1 MSHETESE
9 QFTAEI
15 VAWDPNRN
23 ATRTLY
29 FAMRGF
35 TSSPTDTPDNTHFDG
50 VLTQPAVMSRTM
62 FAPLA
67 TKGRSTTNYGGLVL
81 RNENALLDRFAF
93 YRFDGRQVTI
103 RRGPEGGAYP
113 TDFTTDLVGT
123 LAGPPEIT
131 QKEVTLMLRDRQAS
145 ADIPIQPTK
154 YTGAGLGTLEGV
166 AGDLKGKPKPVLF
179 GKVENISPLCVETA
193 KLIYQIH
200 DGANVT
206 LQAVRDRGVALTD
219 ATGSYASTTALLDN
233 ANAPAAGQFKIYSG
247 SEGTYFRLG
256 SQPDGLVTCDA
267 TEGSSAGQRYAG
279 TLFTRILT
287 RAGFTSSDW
296 NASDI
301 TTLDTAA
308 AYVLGDWIDQ
318 EENYPALLDRV
329 AGSVGAAWFV
339 DAAGDFRIKQLL
351 APTGTPVITFTEHDL
366 VKPLQRVVTND
377 HGKGRVTYKTIV
389 RYRKNFT
396 VQDTDLATSVTQANR
411 EFFGKAWREA
421 VDTDATV
428 QTASP
433 LAVQDEDDSLLTLE
447 ADASAEADR
456 RQTLR
461 GVSRDLY
468 ELVVKLYD
476 NTAALEL
483 NDVIE
488 LSHPRYHMNVVGSDD
503 GALLRIIG
511 LEPNAKDREL
521 KITAWGLTQSI
532 ANRITQDGVLTYRVT
547 QSGAYRTTQ
556 AA

>member
-23 ATRTLY
+23 ATTTLY

-35 TSSPTDTPDNTHFDG
+35 SSTPSDTPDNTHFDG
-50 VLTQPAVMSRTM
+50 RLSQPAVMSRTM

-67 TKGRSTTNYGGLVL
+67 TKGRSTTNYGDLVL
-81 RNENALLDRFAF
+81 RNEDQQLDRFAF
-93 YRFDGRQVTI
+93 YRFDGRSITI

-123 LAGPPEIT
+123 MAGPPEIT
-131 QKEVTLMLRDRQAS
+131 QQTVTLMLRDRQAS
-145 ADIPIQPTK
+145 VDIPIQPTK
-154 YTGAGLGTLEGV
+154 YSGGGLGTLEGV

-179 GKVENISPLCVETA
+179 GKVENIAPPCVETA

-233 ANAPAAGQFKIYSG
+233 AGAPAAGQFKIYSG

-256 SQPDGLVTCDA
+256 SAPDGLITCDA
-267 TEGSSAGQRYAG
+267 TEGTAAGQRYAG
-279 TLFTRILT
+279 TLFTRVLT
-287 RAGFTSSDW
+287 RAGLTSSDW
-296 NASDI
+296 NATDV

-308 AYVLGDWIDQ
+308 PYVLGDWIAA
-318 EENYPALLDRV
+318 EENYPSLLDRI
-329 AGSVGAAWFV
+329 AGSVGAGWFV

-351 APTGTPVITFTEHDL
+351 APSGTPVKTFTQHDL
-366 VKPLQRVVTND
+366 VKPLLRVVTND

-389 RYRKNFT
+389 RYRKNYT
-396 VQDTDLATSVTQANR
+396 VQDTDLSTSVTQANR
-411 EFFGKAWREA
+411 ELYGKEWRES
-421 VDTDATV
+421 VSTDASV
-428 QTASP
+428 QTASL

-447 ADASAEADR
+447 ADASAEASR

-468 ELVVKLYD
+468 ELVVKIYD
-476 NTAALEL
+476 DTASLEL

-488 LSHPRYHMNVVGSDD
+488 LSHPRYHLNVVGSDD

-511 LEPNAKDREL
+511 LEPNAKAREL

-532 ANRITQDGVLTYRVT
+532 ANRITQDGILTYRVT
-547 QSGAYRTTQ
+547 QTGQYRVTQ

>member
-1 MSHETESE
+1 MPHETESE

-15 VAWDPNRN
+15 VAWNPNKN
-23 ATRTLY
+23 MAETLY

-35 TSSPTDTPDNTHFDG
+35 TSKSTDTPANTHFDG
-50 VLTQPAVMSRTM
+50 ILSQPAVMSRTM

-67 TKGRSTTNYGGLVL
+67 TKGRSTTNYGDLVL
-81 RNENALLDRFAF
+81 RNENGLLDGFAF
-93 YRFDGRQVTI
+93 YRFDGRAITI
-103 RRGPEGGAYP
+103 RRGAQGAAYP
-113 TDFTTDLVGT
+113 SAFTTDLVGT
-123 LAGPPEIT
+123 MAGPPEIT

-179 GKVENISPLCVETA
+179 GKVENISPHCVETA
-193 KLIYQIH
+193 KLIFQIH

-206 LQAVRDRGVALTD
+206 IQAVRDRGVALTD
-219 ATGSYASTTALLDN
+219 AGGSYANTADLLN
-233 ANAPAAGQFKIYSG
+233 NSLAPASGQFKIYSG

-256 SQPDGLVTCDA
+256 GQPDGQVTCDA
-267 TEGSSAGQRYAG
+267 TEGASVGQRYAG

-287 RAGFTSSDW
+287 RAGFTSADW
-296 NASDI
+296 NAADI
-301 TTLDTAA
+301 TALDTAA
-308 AYVLGDWIDQ
+308 PYVLGDWIVN
-318 EENYPALLDRV
+318 EETYPSLLDRV

-339 DAAGDFRIKQLL
+339 DSTGDFRIKQLV
-351 APTGTPVITFTEHDL
+351 APTGVPVITFTEHDL

-396 VQDTDLATSVTQANR
+396 VQPTDLAASVTQANR
-411 EFFGKAWREA
+411 ELYGKEYREA
-421 VDTDATV
+421 VATDTSV
-428 QTASP
+428 QTASL
-433 LAVQDEDDSLLTLE
+433 LAVQEDDDSLLTAE
-447 ADASAEADR
+447 ADASAEATR
-456 RQTLR
+456 RQALR

-468 ELVVKLYD
+468 EIVVKLY
-476 NTAALEL
+476 NATAALEL

-488 LSHPRYHMNVVGSDD
+488 LAHPRYHLRVEGSDD

-521 KITAWGLTQSI
+521 TITAWGLTQNV
-532 ANRITQDGVLTYRVT
+532 ANIITQDATLTYI
-547 QSGAYRTTQ
+547 QTQ
-556 AA
+556 AGQYLVTAA